1 MTYHFKNPSD
11 GIVKHYLENS
21 KTIAVVGLSDREEA
35 TSHRVSKEMQERGY
49 RIVPVNPRA
58 AGGQILGETVYA
70 SLKGIPFSVDIVDV
84 YRRSEFLP
92 DVARDFLKADAKIF
106 WAQLGLENEEA
117 EQILRAAGHDDIVMN
132 RCIKQEH
139 TRLILEG

>member
-1 MTYHFKNPSD
+1 M
-11 GIVKHYLENS
+11 
-21 KTIAVVGLSDREEA
+21 IAVVGLSDREEA

-49 RIVPVNPRA
+49 QIVPVNPRA

-92 DVARDFLKADAKIF
+92 DVAHDFLQVNAKIF

-117 EQILRAAGHDDIVMN
+117 EQILRAVGHDDIVMN

>member
-1 MTYHFKNPSD
+1 M
-11 GIVKHYLENS
+11 
-21 KTIAVVGLSDREEA
+21 
-35 TSHRVSKEMQERGY
+35 
-49 RIVPVNPRA
+49 
-58 AGGQILGETVYA
+58 
-70 SLKGIPFSVDIVDV
+70 DIVDV

-92 DVARDFLKADAKIF
+92 DVAHDFLQVNAKIF

-117 EQILRAAGHDDIVMN
+117 EQILRAVGHDDIVMN